1 MEESKIQSPREESE
15 TREKIVTA
23 SQPTHCE
30 RQKTNTSAA
39 WQNQLVQLCSKL
51 DNLSCADSDKAA
63 SIASMRAL
71 EMNPKSS
78 LRSCLSKKK
87 RKAKKSVSFDSDAKT
102 WDGKRQEH
110 ILLERLTLDFWKPQP
125 DLTVLEELC
134 DARDTNMLLKMRDV
148 LIAAMERVIKRGLDS
163 KQSVE
168 LIPGGCTHGIKVDP
182 RHMPYLKQILGKIS
196 ETYDA
201 TYVLCCCDC

>member
-15 TREKIVTA
+15 RIVATD
-23 SQPTHCE
+23 SLSRDKKPNVTP
-30 RQKTNTSAA
+30 NTSAT
-39 WQNQLVQLCSKL
+39 WQNQSVQLCLKV
-51 DNLSCADSDKAA
+51 DDLSCADSDKAA
-63 SIASMRAL
+63 F

-110 ILLERLTLDFWKPQP
+110 ILLERLTLDFWKPRP

-148 LIAAMERVIKRGLDS
+148 LIAAIKRVFKRGLNS
-163 KQSVE
+163 KETVE
-168 LIPGGCTHGIKVDP
+168 LIPGGCTHGIKVGL
-182 RHMPYLKQILGKIS
+182 RHMPYLKQMLGKIS
-196 ETYDA
+196 EAYDA
-201 TYVLCCCDC
+201 TYVLCQLRQVHKCHANI